1 MKRLT
6 RWSLVLVL
14 VPLLAGSKCR
24 DKDDPPPDSDFDIQG
39 PEVLLQ
45 LISIDPASAKADQGF
60 DAMLYGSEFA
70 QGMRVFFDER
80 EAVSVTVVDG
90 NTARVT
96 APGLPP
102 GAIDVTVMNPGGER
116 SVLRSG
122 LIVRGNTQPERK
134 ACEEATLYFEF
145 DASSL
150 TPEANRHIAEL
161 ASCLADA
168 RGDVRLEGHCDER
181 GTTTYNIALG
191 NRRAEAVKSALV
203 RRGVSPSRI
212 ETVSYGEERPAV
224 GGHDEAAW
232 AKNRRVE
239 LELLR

>member
-1 MKRLT
+1 MKRTT
-6 RWSLVLVL
+6 RWSLVLLL
-14 VPLLAGSKCR
+14 VPMLTASKCR
-24 DKDDPPPDSDFDIQG
+24 QDPPPDDTLDIQG
-39 PEVLLQ
+39 PEVMLQ

-70 QGMRVFFDER
+70 DGMRVFFDER
-80 EAVSVTVVDG
+80 EAVSVTVLDG

-96 APGLPP
+96 APGLPS
-102 GAIDVTVMNPGGER
+102 GAVDVTVMNPGGER

-122 LIVRGNTQPERK
+122 LIVRALNTTPARK
-134 ACEEATLYFEF
+134 PCESATIYFEF
-145 DASSL
+145 DASTL
-150 TPEANRHIAEL
+150 TTESNRQVAEL
-161 ASCLADA
+161 AACLADV

-212 ETVSYGEERPAV
+212 EAVSYGEERPLV

-232 AKNRRVE
+232 SKNRRVE
-239 LELLR
+239 LELQR